1 MTSLKIYTSAQLR
14 LEELLTMN
22 DVENS
27 KYADEL
33 IKVSDIIEEYE
44 EIHFNIGLPSLKEVI
59 ELRMFEL
66 KLKQKDLA
74 QLLNVSASRI
84 SEIFNGKRE
93 ITLAIAKALHKK
105 LDIDSDI
112 ILQ

>member
-1 MTSLKIYTSAQLR
+1 MISLKNYTDAQLW
-14 LEELLTMN
+14 LEELLVIE
-22 DVENS
+22 DVECTQ
-27 KYADEL
+27 YADEL
-33 IKVSDIIEEYE
+33 IEASDIIAQYE
-44 EIHFNIGLPSLKEVI
+44 EIHYAVDLPSLKDVI

-74 QLLNVSASRI
+74 KLLNVSASRI
-84 SEIFNGKRE
+84 NEIFNGKRE
-93 ITLAIAKALHKK
+93 ITLNIAKALHNK

>member
-1 MTSLKIYTSAQLR
+1 MISLKAYTNAQLR
-14 LEELLTMN
+14 LEVLLSIKN
-22 DVENS
+22 IENS
-27 KYADEL
+27 KHSDEL
-33 IKVSDIIEEYE
+33 IEVSDIIEEYE
-44 EIHFNIGLPSLKEVI
+44 KLHFPIDLPSLKEVI

-74 QLLNVSASRI
+74 KLLNVSASRI

-93 ITLAIAKALHKK
+93 ITLQIAKALHKK

-112 ILQ
+112 VLQ